1 MKKLGLLIIAI
12 LFLAPAVNAQV
23 NQDIKLGI
31 SGGLPLGDVKDYS
44 SFNLS
49 VDAAYLFEVADM
61 VYVGPLVSYSH
72 HFAKEHMGFKP
83 DDIQHLPIAA
93 SGRINFGLEKA
104 MFFGADLGY
113 AVGITSGLD
122 GGIYY
127 RPKVG
132 YDFGGI
138 AVILSYTGI
147 DEKFETP
154 FGDETMKT
162 NSLNLGFEFSF

>member
-72 HFAKEHMGFKP
+72 YFAKDFEGTKI

-93 SGRINFGLEKA
+93 SGRINFGLDKA
-104 MFFGADLGY
+104 VFLGADLGY
-113 AVGITSGLD
+113 AIGISDGLD

-127 RPKVG
+127 RPKIG
-132 YDFGGI
+132 YDFGGA

-147 DEKFETP
+147 DEDKITV
-154 FGDETMKT
+154 
-162 NSLNLGFEFSF
+162 NSLNLGVEFSF